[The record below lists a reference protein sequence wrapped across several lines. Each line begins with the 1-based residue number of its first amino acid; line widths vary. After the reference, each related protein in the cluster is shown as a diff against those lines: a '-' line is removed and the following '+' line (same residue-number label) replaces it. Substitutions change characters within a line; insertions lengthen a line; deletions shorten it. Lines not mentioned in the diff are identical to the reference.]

1 MTGIWSDGKMGEE
14 AKVGDKEE
22 LEVVITRSRVWE
34 WQCVENETCWVKLAR
49 SRSEMNFKALES
61 VRSSTWMLKSP
72 VIRNS

>member
-1 MTGIWSDGKMGEE
+1 MTGIWSDGKMGEGV
-14 AKVGDKEE
+14 KVGDGDES
-22 LEVVITRSRVWE
+22 EVVMTRSRVCE
-34 WQCVENETCWVKLAR
+34 WQCVENGTCWVKLAR

>member
-1 MTGIWSDGKMGEE
+1 MTVIWSDGKTAEE
-14 AKVGDKEE
+14 VNLGDKEQS
-22 LEVVITRSRVWE
+22 EVVMTRSRVYE
-34 WQCVENETCWVKLAR
+34 WQCVENGTCWIKLAR